1 MVLLSIFRTVYRAV
15 LRVKK
20 EHEQV
25 KLGVSEQEV
34 NKTIQFK
41 PESNVKYQAVRAPVR
56 KDILAEAADWEL
68 QFDMTAPE
76 YNQTKE
82 RRFPVEILGGDPAL
96 RPDDVIWSTSIKT
109 VVWIELTSAWEDNMS
124 LWHSEKHMCYTQ
136 LKIDCEANGW
146 KVHALCVEVGCQGY
160 VSQ

>member
-1 MVLLSIFRTVYRAV
+1 MYRAV
-15 LRVKK
+15 LRFKR
-20 EHEQV
+20 EHQHV
-25 KLGVSEQEV
+25 KLDVSEQEV

-41 PESNVKYQAVRAPVR
+41 SESNVKYPAVRVPVR

-82 RRFPVEILGGDPAL
+82 RRFSVEIFGGDPAL
-96 RPDDVIWSTSIKT
+96 CPDGVIGCRSTTAVS
-109 VVWIELTSAWEDNMS
+109 IELTSSWEDMP
-124 LWHSEKHMCYTQ
+124 LRHSEKHMRCTQ

-146 KVHALCVEVGCQGY
+146 EVHALCVEV
-160 VSQ
+160 

>member
-1 MVLLSIFRTVYRAV
+1 MVLLCIFRTVYRAV

-20 EHEQV
+20 KHQQV

-41 PESNVKYQAVRAPVR
+41 SESNVKYPAVRVPVR
-56 KDILAEAADWEL
+56 KDILAEAADWQL

-96 RPDDVIWSTSIKT
+96 RPDGVIWST
-109 VVWIELTSAWEDNMS
+109 
-124 LWHSEKHMCYTQ
+124 
-136 LKIDCEANGW
+136 
-146 KVHALCVEVGCQGY
+146 
-160 VSQ
+160 